1 MGFRAAKTAVRRR
14 VSDKKG
20 WSVTTN
26 RLFPRL
32 ACVFVA
38 AGLWAGAPAGAV
50 DIPDDIDVDLSSIVV
65 SKEELICLALN
76 DYWEARSEVIAGRV
90 AVARVVLNRT
100 MDPRFPRSIC
110 DVVKQSKSRTL
121 HRCQFSWYC
130 DGKADVPYDPKSW
143 RDSLKIAAAVL
154 QKDSSIPD
162 PTDGALWYHAD
173 FTQPAWSDGYESTT
187 VIGTHVFY
195 REARKDVDPGERKP
209 FVERLNAFAE
219 WMAERSRLKALAQ
232 R

>member
-1 MGFRAAKTAVRRR
+1 MSAVKQIGFGLRVRSGIGLLGLMAVAVTPARAI
-14 VSDKKG
+14 
-20 WSVTTN
+20 
-26 RLFPRL
+26 
-32 ACVFVA
+32 
-38 AGLWAGAPAGAV
+38 
-50 DIPDDIDVDLSSIVV
+50 DIPDDLGIDMSSIAV
-65 SKEELICLALN
+65 SKDELLCLALN

-90 AVARVVLNRT
+90 AVARVVLNRA
-100 MDPRFPRSIC
+100 MDARFPRNLC
-110 DVVKQSKSRTL
+110 DVVKQSRGPAL

-173 FTQPAWSDGYESTT
+173 FTQPTWSDGYESTT

-195 REARKDVDPGERKP
+195 REARTAAESPQRKT
-209 FVERLNAFAE
+209 FVERLNLFAD
-219 WMAERSRLKALAQ
+219 WVSERARTRALAL